1 MISDQHT
8 HASVMTVIRKLV
20 AVILCAACVG
30 FIGTALHR
38 SGADSNLPW
47 GLFLAYGLVVLST
60 LYAKWNFGTLGVG
73 LHLISCSGVVWF
85 LATTTG
91 GNGSILIPIGSPAF
105 TTFFSA
111 YDGYFWILG
120 VVLLQLVLLMTP
132 HGKKQKR
139 EAYDVQESVSTHE
152 SESTV

>member
-1 MISDQHT
+1 MMCDQQT

-20 AVILCAACVG
+20 AVILCAVCVG
-30 FIGTALHR
+30 CIGTALHR

-47 GLFLAYGLVVLST
+47 GLLVAYCLVGLST
-60 LYAKWNFGTLGVG
+60 IYAKWNFGTLGVG

-120 VVLLQLVLLMTP
+120 VVFLQLLFLMTP

-152 SESTV
+152 SE